1 MAELGTK
8 HECYNCGAKF
18 YDMGR
23 PAPICPKCAAN
34 QKDAKRSELAAESS
48 AARRKRREDVP
59 KPVPEAEDELV
70 VAPDDDIPDDE
81 IEAPEGVVAEEVE
94 SDDEEE

>member
-1 MAELGTK
+1 MADLGTK

-34 QKDAKRSELAAESS
+34 QKDAKRPELAAESS
-48 AARRKRREDVP
+48 AAKRKRREDVP
-59 KPVPEAEDELV
+59 KPVPEADDDLV
-70 VAPDDDIPDDE
+70 VTPDDDIPDDE
-81 IEAPEGVVAEEVE
+81 IEAPEGVVEEEVDFD
-94 SDDEEE
+94 DDEE

>member
-34 QKDAKRSELAAESS
+34 QKDAKRPELAAES
-48 AARRKRREDVP
+48 AAAKRKRREDVP
-59 KPVPEAEDELV
+59 KPIAEAEDDLA

-81 IEAPEGVVAEEVE
+81 IEAPEGVVEEEVDFD
-94 SDDEEE
+94 DDEE